1 MNIQEFV
8 NHFQGV
14 KHSGDNQYNAKCP
27 AHSDSRNSLSIGFSK
42 EKNHILINCHA
53 GCSAE
58 DVLKSIGLSMKDLYS
73 ENTNN
78 MGKPQVLNHKTYD
91 YYDENGNLV
100 YNKTRVDY
108 SDGSKSFFFQQP
120 NGIKKMS
127 GVQRQLYN
135 LSNVMSASTVYFVE
149 GEKCAD
155 AIISK
160 GRVATTLDTGA
171 KSPWHSHYDKYLK
184 DKKIII
190 IPDNDMAGFKYAK
203 SILEHLPTA
212 KVIKLP
218 DVAEKGDIYDWL
230 NMGHTMEEFDT
241 LPFFNINEYLTDIEE
256 TAYDEDDIKS
266 TVSKKTQA
274 QVILNLVEAN
284 NTVLFRDSSNDL
296 YAGITVDNH
305 KEVWAIDSNDF
316 YMWLNGLY
324 YKHAKKPVKK
334 DSLTQALAVLSAKA
348 KFDCKETITLSNR
361 VAKKDNCFWYDL
373 SNSQWQVVK
382 ITEDGW
388 HIDDNPPILFNR
400 YRHQIPQIYP
410 NQNGDINRI
419 LKYINI
425 KHNHTLFLCW
435 LVCCFVPDIPHAMA
449 VFFGEKG
456 AAKSTACSFLK
467 KLIDPSAL
475 DTLTLQSSSRSLAVN
490 LQQHWFLPFDNVS
503 NISLETSDTLCR
515 AITGGGIQQ
524 RRLHTNAEDY
534 IFTFKR
540 CLAINGINNVA
551 TRPDLLDRAILIEL
565 SRISEKDRRE
575 LSVVQAE
582 FVVDLPY
589 ILGGV
594 FDTLSKAIKIYPTV
608 KLDKLPRMADFARWG
623 FAIGEALGGYGEK
636 FLNEYNTN
644 QQYQNT
650 EIINSDVV
658 ATLLIAFM
666 RDKAEWT
673 GMVSHLFNELSALA
687 SKYGINA
694 KSKVFPSHPNV
705 LSRRL
710 NGLRSNLQAE
720 DITYITANKSYG
732 TSITINN
739 GKISPLPPYEDILP
753 DIIRKTNGD
762 NMEIMSENGDNDDD
776 IVNF

>member
-1 MNIQEFV
+1 
-8 NHFQGV
+8 
-14 KHSGDNQYNAKCP
+14 
-27 AHSDSRNSLSIGFSK
+27 
-42 EKNHILINCHA
+42 
-53 GCSAE
+53 
-58 DVLKSIGLSMKDLYS
+58 
-73 ENTNN
+73 
-78 MGKPQVLNHKTYD
+78 
-91 YYDENGNLV
+91 
-100 YNKTRVDY
+100 
-108 SDGSKSFFFQQP
+108 
-120 NGIKKMS
+120 
-127 GVQRQLYN
+127 VQ
-135 LSNVMSASTVYFVE
+135 
-149 GEKCAD
+149 
-155 AIISK
+155 
-160 GRVATTLDTGA
+160 
-171 KSPWHSHYDKYLK
+171 
-184 DKKIII
+184 
-190 IPDNDMAGFKYAK
+190 
-203 SILEHLPTA
+203 
-212 KVIKLP
+212 KLP
-218 DVAEKGDIYDWL
+218 
-230 NMGHTMEEFDT
+230 
-241 LPFFNINEYLTDIEE
+241 
-256 TAYDEDDIKS
+256 
-266 TVSKKTQA
+266 
-274 QVILNLVEAN
+274 
-284 NTVLFRDSSNDL
+284 R
-296 YAGITVDNH
+296 
-305 KEVWAIDSNDF
+305 
-316 YMWLNGLY
+316 
-324 YKHAKKPVKK
+324 
-334 DSLTQALAVLSAKA
+334 
-348 KFDCKETITLSNR
+348 
-361 VAKKDNCFWYDL
+361 
-373 SNSQWQVVK
+373 
-382 ITEDGW
+382 
-388 HIDDNPPILFNR
+388 
-400 YRHQIPQIYP
+400 IPQIYP

-565 SRISEKDRRE
+565 SRISEEDRRE

-582 FVVDLPY
+582 LIDDLPY

-594 FDTLSKAIKIYPTV
+594 FDTLSKAMKIYPTV

-658 ATLLIAFM
+658 ATLTVAFM
-666 RDKAEWT
+666 KDKAEWT
-673 GMVSHLFNELSALA
+673 GTISKLFNELSELA
-687 SKYGINA
+687 SKYGINP
-694 KSKVFPSHPNV
+694 KSKVFPSYPNV
-705 LSRRL
+705 LSRKL

-720 DITYITANKSYG
+720 GITYITAYKSYG
-732 TSITINN
+732 TTITINN
-739 GKISPLPPYEDILP
+739 EKISPLPPYEDILP

-762 NMEIMSENGDNDDD
+762 NMEIISENGDNDDD